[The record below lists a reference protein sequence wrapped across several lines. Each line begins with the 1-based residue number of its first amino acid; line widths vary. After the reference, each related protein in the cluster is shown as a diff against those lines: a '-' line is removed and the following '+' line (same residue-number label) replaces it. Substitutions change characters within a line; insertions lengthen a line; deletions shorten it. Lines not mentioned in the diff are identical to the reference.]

1 MNTFFLRRCAT
12 KFLLSIS
19 IGAVLPTFFSLNAA
33 LAQAP
38 KPAEMPLIATP
49 EVRSDSLDFV
59 KFPPAKDVTYFGIG
73 LWGAAKG
80 TINTV
85 FRSENPSYT
94 PTASIAGDR
103 GFNIDFLPQVDFGIT
118 LMAPALIGE
127 TVGLNLD
134 LGLAN
139 YNFGT
144 QLFPRY
150 ILNSAASAQY
160 LDAIGRN
167 LSAADRFRAETAR
180 FFTNVQ
186 VLSASPMLNIGGLL
200 LGVNVGIP
208 LPFLA
213 STIQTEGGGA
223 LNLAAATET
232 IAPEKMQIFWEP
244 RLGLQVPIIKIRGTG
259 TLFFNANLSYTL
271 PGNSPLTLDALNSMN
286 AKVQAAL
293 TRLGYDSTTAYRYP
307 LVAQSSGRDS
317 GRTRFDPISVQP
329 FSASVG
335 LSFVLSA
342 GNNNDLLNEL
352 QQEERRTDSLR
363 VTNAI
368 IGRTVDNLRQR
379 SIGLA
384 DKAINTVVLSS
395 KMADRLAALEKNQL
409 EQQKTA
415 LKTELVDTKKKVFQ
429 ALFTTITGT
438 NEDGSETAENPTVR
452 IEQYKATATKTL
464 LPSVYFDQGSAL
476 LSTRYKRIQAA
487 ERESYKLPS
496 DALGSSYSLYPNL
509 LNIIGKRAASSQGK
523 ITLTGTQ
530 SSDETDTKLAETRV
544 ETLATYL
551 QDIWKIPAS
560 RLNKKV
566 NKGTG
571 SSSSSS
577 AQDRRV
583 DISSENADITAP
595 LGMDYTARLAN
606 PPVVNIGID
615 ISTGAGLKQWE
626 LEIQQIVNNQG
637 VVLKDTN
644 GGANYPPRFVWR
656 LNEEPATMPQ
666 SSEPV
671 SMRLGAFDI
680 NNAAAPDAPLK
691 TLKVEQI
698 TLEQK
703 RANKRA
709 DKSIQQFE
717 FVVVNS
723 LTDLDAASN
732 QVLAAAKAA
741 LSAQSRVHITV
752 YGGNTNFSARSV
764 AQALGLDDRNAIL
777 RDAGTPL
784 LTSQLPEAS
793 VYNRAV
799 RIRIE
804 TPSGN

>member
-1 MNTFFLRRCAT
+1 MNTFFLRRFASVMIMSMC
-12 KFLLSIS
+12 
-19 IGAVLPTFFSLNAA
+19 IGAVLPIFFVSHRAM
-33 LAQAP
+33 AQAP
-38 KPAEMPLIATP
+38 KPSEMPLVATP
-49 EVRSDSLDFV
+49 EVRSDSLDFI
-59 KFPPAKDVTYFGIG
+59 KFPPPKDVTYWGIG
-73 LWGAAKG
+73 VWGAAKG

-85 FRSENPSYT
+85 FRSTNPSNT
-94 PTASIAGDR
+94 PTASIAGET
-103 GFNIDFLPQVDFGIT
+103 GFNIDFLPQIDFGIT
-118 LMAPALIGE
+118 LMAPSLIGE
-127 TVGLNLD
+127 TVGFNLD

-150 ILNSAASAQY
+150 ILSSAASDRY
-160 LDAIGRN
+160 LNALGN
-167 LSAADRFRAETAR
+167 LSAADRFRAEVGR

-208 LPFLA
+208 MPFLT
-213 STIQTEGGGA
+213 STIQTQDGGA

-232 IAPEKMQIFWEP
+232 IAPEKMQVFWEP

-259 TLFFNANLSYTL
+259 TLFFNANVSYTL
-271 PGNSPLTLDALNSMN
+271 PGSSPLTPDALNSMN
-286 AKVQAAL
+286 TRVQGAL
-293 TRLGYDSTTAYRYP
+293 ARLGYDSTRNSLDYRYP
-307 LVAQSSGRDS
+307 VVAQDTGRNA

-329 FSASVG
+329 FSASIG

-363 VTNAI
+363 VTNAVI
-368 IGRTVDNLRQR
+368 SRTVDNLRQR
-379 SIGLA
+379 SVGLA
-384 DKAINTVVLSS
+384 DKAINTVVQSS
-395 KMADRLAALEKNQL
+395 KMAERLAELEKNQL
-409 EQQKTA
+409 EQQKKA

-452 IEQYKATATKTL
+452 IEQFKATATKTL
-464 LPSVYFDQGSAL
+464 LPTVYFDQGSAL
-476 LSTRYKRIQAA
+476 ISTRYKRIQAA
-487 ERESYKLPS
+487 DRESYKLPS
-496 DALGSSYSLYPNL
+496 DALASSYSLYPSV

-530 SSDETDTKLAETRV
+530 SSDETDIKLAENRV

-560 RLNKKV
+560 RLSKKV
-566 NKGTG
+566 NKSTG
-571 SSSSSS
+571 AN
-577 AQDRRV
+577 AQERRV
-583 DISSENADITAP
+583 DISSESGDITAP
-595 LGMDYTARLAN
+595 LSIDYTARLAN

-615 ISTGAGLKQWE
+615 INTGVGLKQWE
-626 LEIQQIVNNQG
+626 LELQQIVNNQG
-637 VVLKDTN
+637 VMLKDTN
-644 GGANYPPRFVWR
+644 GGANYPQRFVWR

-671 SMRLGAFDI
+671 TMRLGAFDI

-703 RANKRA
+703 RAGKLA
-709 DKSIQQFE
+709 DKSVKQFE
-717 FVVVNS
+717 FVVVNG
-723 LTDLDAASN
+723 LDDLDAASR
-732 QVLAAAKAA
+732 QVLAAAKASLA
-741 LSAQSRVHITV
+741 PQSKVNITV
-752 YGGNTNFSARSV
+752 FGGNANLSARSI
-764 AQALGLDDRNAIL
+764 AQTLGLDARSAIL

-784 LTSQLPEAS
+784 LNSQLPEAS

-804 TPSGN
+804 TPTGN